1 MARHI
6 SRRDFVS
13 FSIKG
18 GLLLSAVSI
27 LESSSELKSLFGLD
41 SLDIYAGDS
50 LEQILL
56 KAPRAR
62 FWIHYSEGSGCS
74 QCHGAEI
81 PKGDLKKAHKDEIV
95 KCLLCAHECVI
106 KEGGRGKCR
115 ARINIG
121 GELKSLVYG
130 RPITSHID
138 PIEKKPF
145 FHFMPGSLAF
155 SMATSGCPLQCKFCQ
170 NWQISQSTPED
181 YSTVFIPPSDI
192 TGTAKINNVPVIA
205 FTYNEPTVFTE
216 YLLDIAKEGKK
227 SGLKSVIISCGFM
240 QEEPLKEMIGALDA
254 IKIDLKGFSEDFY
267 RNVSKAELKPVLRS
281 IKQVAKAGRHLEI
294 VNLVV
299 PTLNDKE
306 EDLKNLAKFV
316 FDETGPDTP
325 LHFTKFHPDY
335 QLLNLAPTPLSTLE
349 NARNIAMDIGLRY
362 VYVGNVPGH
371 PGNHTYCPKCKKIV
385 IERQGFFIKNNNLKN
400 GKCSFCGEPV
410 KGVWS

>member
-1 MARHI
+1 MARNI

-13 FSIKG
+13 FSIKS

-41 SLDIYAGDS
+41 SLNIFAGDS
-50 LEQILL
+50 LEKILL
-56 KAPRAR
+56 KAPTAR
-62 FWIHYSEGSGCS
+62 FWVPLTDKSDCS
-74 QCHGAEI
+74 LCHGARI
-81 PKGDLKKAHKDEIV
+81 PQGDLKKAHKNKVV
-95 KCLLCAHECVI
+95 KCLLCAHGCEI
-106 KEGGRGKCR
+106 KDGGRGKCR

-121 GELKSLVYG
+121 GKLKSLVYG
-130 RPITSHID
+130 RPITTHID

-145 FHFMPGSLAF
+145 FHFMPGAIAYSL
-155 SMATSGCPLQCKFCQ
+155 ATSGCPLACKFCQ
-170 NWQISQSTPED
+170 NWEISQASPED
-181 YSTVFIPPSDI
+181 YSTPFIPPSDI
-192 TGTAKINNVPVIA
+192 TGSATGNKAPVIA
-205 FTYNEPTVFTE
+205 FTYNEATVFAE

-240 QEEPLKEMIGALDA
+240 QEEPLKEMIGTLDA

-299 PTLNDKE
+299 PTLNDRE

-335 QLLNLAPTPLSTLE
+335 QLLNLAPTPVSTLE
-349 NARNIAMDIGLRY
+349 NARNLAIDIGLRY
-362 VYVGNVPGH
+362 VYVGNIPGH
-371 PGNHTYCPKCKKIV
+371 PGSHTYCPKCKKIV